1 MWKTKDPVSVP
12 VVHLSWQCG
21 ADRWQRK
28 KQTKQRDSRREDD
41 AADSWKKIK
50 ISRKTSPR
58 FNIDPNIQTTCA
70 QTTPRRDSRASGE
83 ARTEN
88 KQGKYQL
95 AVIYWRKPNGQK
107 DYKPAMIYWEERCS
121 MSLTSVHTDMHLK
134 KIIVYT
140 DLKSDF
146 NVTQALGQLKIICW
160 KLACLPACVC

>member
-1 MWKTKDPVSVP
+1 MWKTKDPVSVL

-28 KQTKQRDSRREDD
+28 KQAKQRDSRREDD

-70 QTTPRRDSRASGE
+70 QTTPRRDSRVSG
-83 ARTEN
+83 EN

-95 AVIYWRKPNGQK
+95 AVIYLRKPNGWK
-107 DYKPAMIYWEERCS
+107 EYKPAMIYWEESRS
-121 MSLTSVHTDMHLK
+121 MSLTSVHKDAHLK

-146 NVTQALGQLKIICW
+146 KVTQALGQLKIICW
-160 KLACLPACVC
+160 KLACLSACVC